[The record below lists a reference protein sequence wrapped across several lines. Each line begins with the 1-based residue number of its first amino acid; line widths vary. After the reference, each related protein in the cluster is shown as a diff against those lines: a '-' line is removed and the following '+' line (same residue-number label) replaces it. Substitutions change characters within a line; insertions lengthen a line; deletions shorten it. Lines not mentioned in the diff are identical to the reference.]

1 MWLIALKLVVWAH
14 GQKIKNILKTTQEK
28 PIDWSY
34 TQKLTMVVDDPNF

>member
-1 MWLIALKLVVWAH
+1 VIHCIEASSLVH

>member
-1 MWLIALKLVVWAH
+1 MWFIALKLIAWVH
-14 GQKIKNILKTTQEK
+14 GQKIKNILKTTHEK